1 MQEAQFKR
9 IYKSDLYLGL
19 LLTIQCHLGRC
30 NKEAFPEINFM
41 LIDILYKI
49 NWIMK

>member
-1 MQEAQFKR
+1 MQETQFKR

-19 LLTIQCHLGRC
+19 LLIHSHLERC
-30 NKEAFPEINFM
+30 NKEVFTENNFM

-49 NWIMK
+49 N